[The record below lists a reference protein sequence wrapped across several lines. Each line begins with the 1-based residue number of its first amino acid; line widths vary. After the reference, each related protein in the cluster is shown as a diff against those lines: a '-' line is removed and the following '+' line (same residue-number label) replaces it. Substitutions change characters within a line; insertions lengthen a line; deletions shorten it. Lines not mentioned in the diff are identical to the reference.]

1 MATSKKTKKA
11 APKAGKSTKPA
22 KKKAAPKTGKTLKKS
37 GSTVN
42 KTKKSV
48 KTVKKA
54 AKTTV
59 SKKTK
64 TVKKVVTKKTKP
76 VKKDALIAQ
85 YEMMDEDVD
94 RLTTEEIDAE
104 LAAYEN
110 EKGKPRDPKTG
121 KALPE
126 SEAMQMCRRV
136 TEYMFEKKAEDVVIA
151 DLEGLSSAAD
161 FFVICTAT
169 SDMHAKAIAD
179 NVEDRLAQEGA
190 KLHHKEGHQSLKWVL
205 LDYVDVI
212 VHVFQKDA
220 RSFYDLER
228 LWGDAKFT
236 KVRDTAGRA

>member
-1 MATSKKTKKA
+1 MKKKTAEKSPKTAKKA
-11 APKAGKSTKPA
+11 
-22 KKKAAPKTGKTLKKS
+22 
-37 GSTVN
+37 N
-42 KTKKSV
+42 KTVTKTK

-54 AKTTV
+54 APKKAKPVKKIT

-64 TVKKVVTKKTKP
+64 P
-76 VKKDALIAQ
+76 AKKDALIAQ
-85 YEMMDEDVD
+85 DDMMDEDVD
-94 RLTTEEIDAE
+94 QLTTEEIDAE
-104 LAAYEN
+104 LAAYES
-110 EKGKPRDPKTG
+110 EKGKTRDQKTG
-121 KALPE
+121 KTVPE
-126 SEAMQMCRRV
+126 SESMQMCRRV

-205 LDYVDVI
+205 LDYVDII

-220 RSFYDLER
+220 RAFYDLER

-236 KVRDTAGRA
+236 KVRDTAGRG